1 MVSCSTTFSFP
12 KTQTRA
18 KQQIGTERF
27 GKGNLGKGQLQFLCA
42 HRRRSAML
50 ETMWI
55 PRACCFSL
63 ENLACLREPV
73 PLLSKQGS
81 TCVLVLSHHHY
92 CWDLA
97 LHKIKRLINVSW
109 GLVGPSARHQ
119 CPQQGSWQPSR
130 KRHSYLGWAAVWC
143 GFAL

>member
-27 GKGNLGKGQLQFLCA
+27 GKGNFGKGQLQFLCA
-42 HRRRSAML
+42 HRRSAML

-73 PLLSKQGS
+73 PLLSKQGFHL
-81 TCVLVLSHHHY
+81 CFGPLSSS
-92 CWDLA
+92 L
-97 LHKIKRLINVSW
+97 LLRP
-109 GLVGPSARHQ
+109 GPS
-119 CPQQGSWQPSR
+119 
-130 KRHSYLGWAAVWC
+130 
-143 GFAL
+143 